1 MVCCRLTLAERGV
14 DRRERKK
21 RGKEM
26 RTWDGR
32 GEGRGGRVCP
42 LRNEKKGKVGGYGV
56 L

>member
-1 MVCCRLTLAERGV
+1 V

-26 RTWDGR
+26 RTWEGR
-32 GEGRGGRVCP
+32 GEGRGGRGRVCP
-42 LRNEKKGKVGGYGV
+42 LCNEEKGKVGGYGV